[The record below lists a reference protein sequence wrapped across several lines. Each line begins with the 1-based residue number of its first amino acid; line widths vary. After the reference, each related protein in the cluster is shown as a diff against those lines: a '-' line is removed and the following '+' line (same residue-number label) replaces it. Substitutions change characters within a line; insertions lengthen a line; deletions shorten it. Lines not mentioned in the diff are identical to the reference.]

1 MTNKSRVIGA
11 VSVIFAL
18 GAVEANAVEPYLP
31 RAAKVFERIDV
42 DKDGKLKETELK
54 AVVMRRFKRLDANSD
69 NAIGSDELQR
79 IMQAAVDRRRL
90 RIMATM
96 DKDGNGTI
104 TEAELDIVLDSLFNA
119 ADSDHD
125 GALTIAETQGF
136 KRGQWLKNMVKST
149 AN

>member
-90 RIMATM
+90 RI
-96 DKDGNGTI
+96 